1 MEVLGG
7 SSALLYYLHLHT
19 DVLKPAVDS
28 RLSPSSYTAHKLLS
42 VTPLTADTSLFRFE
56 IKRPRYDTQEPETQ
70 VDGVLAQGV
79 WAVDVKDHMV
89 QTCRSYTPIGYHMD
103 SEVDE
108 HSGART
114 GYLDLAVKRYPRGS
128 LSRFIHATRLG
139 DSIELRGPLLTWPYR
154 SNKYRQVYMVA
165 GGTGVAPMVQLIER
179 VLRDPE
185 DRTTLRLLYGSPSQE
200 DIILRER
207 LDTLAREH
215 PGRLH
220 VEYLVQR
227 GAAGGEE
234 VGVGVG
240 VPGGSRV
247 AKHVQGFDKARD
259 VVLVCGPDAMMRE
272 VCGVRPLGD
281 AGQGPLGGVLRD
293 LGFSSTNVFKF

>member
-1 MEVLGG
+1 
-7 SSALLYYLHLHT
+7 
-19 DVLKPAVDS
+19 
-28 RLSPSSYTAHKLLS
+28 
-42 VTPLTADTSLFRFE
+42 
-56 IKRPRYDTQEPETQ
+56 
-70 VDGVLAQGV
+70 
-79 WAVDVKDHMV
+79 
-89 QTCRSYTPIGYHMD
+89 
-103 SEVDE
+103 
-108 HSGART
+108 
-114 GYLDLAVKRYPRGS
+114 
-128 LSRFIHATRLG
+128 
-139 DSIELRGPLLTWPYR
+139 
-154 SNKYRQVYMVA
+154 MVA